1 MIRRPPRSTRTDTP
15 FPCTTLF
22 RSLALGD
29 RLGRRLHPLD
39 VAAVVRAPDVDL
51 VGEATVE
58 LVPMIG
64 DVAGEIG
71 PAAVGL
77 LQRPVDIVAEFGG
90 AEPCLR
96 ARPQIVGLLSLGRP
110 EDPDSDQPPRVHH
123 SQKPPPPP
131 P

>member
-51 VGEATVE
+51 VGEATIE
-58 LVPMIG
+58 LVPMIS

-77 LQRPVDIVAEFGG
+77 LQRPVDIVAKFGC
-90 AEPCLR
+90 AEQCLR
-96 ARPQIVGLLSLGRP
+96 ARLPIVGLLALARLAY
-110 EDPDSDQPPRVHH
+110 PDIDQPAPTTHP
-123 SQKPPPPP
+123 KK
-131 P
+131 